1 MSVVHRALRRRL
13 ESHRERLQWLR
24 ARAALVSPAGR
35 LAHQGLEVESFRQR
49 ILRALR
55 HMIGARRTR
64 FTSHERRLWQAS
76 PLARV
81 RGATVEHAA
90 LFARLRGVALESVR
104 ARRERLQ
111 LLERTLQAVSP
122 LATLERGYAIV
133 ENERGEI
140 LRDAADVPAGTLIE
154 ARLAKGRIRA
164 KVQGS

>member
-1 MSVVHRALRRRL
+1 MRRALRRRL

-24 ARAALVSPAGR
+24 GRAALVSPAAR
-35 LAHQGLEVESFRQR
+35 LAHQALQVENFGQR
-49 ILRALR
+49 ISRALR
-55 HMIGARRTR
+55 HTLGARRTR
-64 FTSHERRLWQAS
+64 LTAAERRLWQAS

-81 RGATVEHAA
+81 RGAAVEHAA
-90 LFARLRGVALESVR
+90 LLARLRGAGLESVR
-104 ARRERLQ
+104 RGRERLQ

-133 ENERGEI
+133 QNECGEI
-140 LRDAADVPAGTLIE
+140 LRDAADAPAGTLIE